1 MLTEK
6 RGNKMFYEMV
16 EAVGDAFATGYEA
29 LEDILPSDTPTLTAV
44 ALLTAFVVCVGSLV
58 IWG

>member
-1 MLTEK
+1 
-6 RGNKMFYEMV
+6 MFYEIA
-16 EAVGDAFATGYEA
+16 EAIGDAFATGYEA

-44 ALLTAFVVCVGSLV
+44 ALMTAFVVCIGSLA